1 MELSWTPKAETLDRI
16 LRTLRE
22 VNNPVLVQQV
32 HAAVDELSADA
43 EWPLYLSYILSVCAH
58 EQTAALTFAGVLLK
72 QYVRAHWRRGVTEG
86 GGRGAVLGAAVKK
99 AVLASL
105 ASPLPEVRRSG
116 ANVAATV
123 VERTGFA
130 GWPELL
136 PLLAGA
142 LTTAPPFVVDGVLY
156 TLTLIFED
164 QHRALDDPEKGAPLQ
179 FLAPQLIAVV
189 AGGNPAGPGAN
200 DPAAQGSAT
209 FPGAPTPTSGNGN
222 NAGNSGNA
230 GSPGNSNSAFREQ
243 AQVYALECLKCVLPA
258 FGPSLQQHSAA
269 LLRALTAAAQ
279 DAPQASA
286 RVRGAA
292 CECLC
297 LLTLHAPGVVAPVFD
312 DLARFFLGALA
323 PGAPDAVC
331 LAACRFWRAACHSDA
346 FRARVE
352 PALAQLL
359 PLLLARMVFTP
370 AELEAIH
377 ADEQSN
383 LLLAGA
389 AGARQDSSCGSTTNG
404 GYNNGDDDEDC
415 IDDDECDSEDD
426 EDGFAED
433 GISDESES
441 NSVRRAAA
449 ATLDDTACTFGDA
462 ILPLVIPH
470 IEARMRAADAA
481 QWPVLEAAILAIGA
495 IGNGCRGGLAP
506 YMPRVLPYLIDA
518 MGHAQPSIRGTAAW
532 TGARYS
538 ELMVADFVR
547 APSAAAAQQ
556 TLLCRYVQRALVL
569 LQDPVNKVFS
579 YACSALADLIDTAR
593 EHFAPFAGALLD
605 TVARIYPARGASWL
619 LCDVLSALADALGT
633 ELAQPA
639 YTRVLMPLLMQRWSA
654 VRDDDPALSA
664 LLSCLRCV
672 ACALRESFQPY
683 AEAVFHKSLHF
694 IGVCTHLCQQRM
706 SLRSGGGGG
715 GGGDDGDDGNNNDGD
730 NGNNKQNKGNSSSSM
745 AVAVQRFGDDAD
757 ILVTALNMI
766 GEMCAC
772 FGAAMDTLVAPSAL
786 VPLLGDVVALP
797 APDIRRAALG
807 LVGDL
812 AAACPACLRGAL
824 PALAP
829 VLARN
834 LDARFPCV
842 ATNAAW
848 ALGEVARRDCAP
860 LAPVLPEALP
870 RLLVLLCAPA
880 PPAEPSLPYNAAITL
895 GRLALARPADIA
907 PRAAA
912 VNVFP
917 VWCKVLS
924 ELQEGPEQ
932 RDATAGL
939 CNVCVACPQQVAPM
953 FSYALLVFAYCSL
966 VPVCCFLS
974 FLS

>member
-22 VNNPVLVQQV
+22 VNNPALVQQV
-32 HAAVDELSADA
+32 HAAVAEMSADA

-72 QYVRAHWRRGVTEG
+72 QYVRAHWRPSSPGSTSTSTSG
-86 GGRGAVLGAAVKK
+86 NTPMLDAAVKK

-105 ASPLPEVRRSG
+105 ASPVPEVRRSG
-116 ANVAATV
+116 ANVAATI

-136 PLLAGA
+136 PLLSGS
-142 LTTAPPFVVDGVLY
+142 LTTAPAYVVDGVLY
-156 TLTLIFED
+156 ALTLIFED
-164 QHRALDDPEKGAPLQ
+164 QHRALDDPAAGAPLRY
-179 FLAPQLIAVV
+179 LAPQLIAVV
-189 AGGNPAGPGAN
+189 AGNPAGAGAN
-200 DPAAQGSAT
+200 DALPCTNGTNGS
-209 FPGAPTPTSGNGN
+209 
-222 NAGNSGNA
+222 
-230 GSPGNSNSAFREQ
+230 GSSSCREQ
-243 AQVYALECLKCVLPA
+243 AQVYALECLRCVLPA
-258 FGPSLQQHSAA
+258 FGPSLQQHSGA

-279 DAPQASA
+279 AAPGASE
-286 RVRGAA
+286 RVRAGA
-292 CECLC
+292 CDGLC

-323 PGAPDAVC
+323 PGAPDGVC

-346 FRARVE
+346 FRPRVE
-352 PALAQLL
+352 TVLAQLL

-370 AELEAIH
+370 AEIAAIH

-383 LLLAGA
+383 LLASNCGT
-389 AGARQDSSCGSTTNG
+389 RQSGGGGSGGNSSD
-404 GYNNGDDDEDC
+404 YNDDC
-415 IDDDECDSEDD
+415 IDDDDGGEDD
-426 EDGFAED
+426 EEDDFAED
-433 GISDESES
+433 GISDESDS
-441 NSVRRAAA
+441 NSVRRSAA

-470 IEARMRAADAA
+470 IEARMHAAGDAA

-495 IGNGCRGGLAP
+495 IGHGCRGGLAP

-518 MGHAQPSIRGTAAW
+518 MGSAEPSIRGTAAW

-538 ELMVADFVR
+538 ELMVAEFER
-547 APSAAAAQQ
+547 APSAAAAQT
-556 TLLCRYVQRALVL
+556 TLLCRYVQRALAL
-569 LQDPVNKVFS
+569 LQDPIDKVFS

-593 EHFAPFAGALLD
+593 ERFAPFAAALLD

-619 LCDVLSALADALGT
+619 LCDVVAALADALGPA
-633 ELAQPA
+633 LAAPA
-639 YTRVLMPLLMQRWSA
+639 YTRVLMPLLMQRWAA

-694 IGVCTHLCQQRM
+694 IGVCTQLCQQRM
-706 SLRSGGGGG
+706 LSSNSGEN
-715 GGGDDGDDGNNNDGD
+715 DDGNDGNDGD
-730 NGNNKQNKGNSSSSM
+730 KRNKRSSDDNDNDDDGM
-745 AVAVQRFGDDAD
+745 MGPVQRFGDDAD

-772 FGAAMDTLVAPSAL
+772 FREAMDTLVAPSAL

-824 PALAP
+824 PAIAAVLDRNLAP
-829 VLARN
+829 V
-834 LDARFPCV
+834 FPSV

-848 ALGEVARRDCAP
+848 ALGEIALRDPAP
-860 LAPVLPEALP
+860 LAPVLPSALP
-870 RLLVLLCAPA
+870 KLLALLCAPA
-880 PPAEPSLPYNAAITL
+880 PPAEPGLPYNAAIAL
-895 GRLALARPADIA
+895 GRLALVRPADVA

-912 VNVFP
+912 LNVFP

-932 RDATAGL
+932 RDAAAGL
-939 CNVCVACPQQVAPM
+939 CNVCATCPQQVAPM
-953 FSYALLVFAYCSL
+953 FSYALLVFASCSL
-966 VPVCCFLS
+966 VPVCCFFCLLPVACS
-974 FLS
+974 CCPFALHKTLICS